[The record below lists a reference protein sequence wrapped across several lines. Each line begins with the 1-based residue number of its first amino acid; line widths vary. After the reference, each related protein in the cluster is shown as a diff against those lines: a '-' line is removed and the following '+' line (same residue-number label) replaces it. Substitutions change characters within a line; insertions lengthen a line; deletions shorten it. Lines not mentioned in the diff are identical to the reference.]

1 MPVAYPCA
9 PCDKRAQ
16 LPASWGVS
24 RHSGDRRG
32 RYPVTVEYV
41 RREPSVSRFSASRLS
56 PERRAADLGRLRRE
70 RFDVLIIGGG
80 VTGAGAALDAAS
92 RGLSVALVEARDL
105 AAGTSSRSSKLI
117 HGGLRYLEHFEFGLV
132 AEALHER
139 GLLAGRLAPHLVRP
153 VQFLVPLPAGRGLS
167 GLAARVWHRA
177 YYGTGVALY
186 DAFATGSTLADR
198 VRGERANA
206 MPFHRHLTRTGAHR
220 VFPSLREDAITGAIA
235 YYDGQVDDA
244 RLVATLART
253 AASCGAAIVTSARAT
268 GLLRD
273 AREVTGVRVRDLEGG
288 QEFDVHARTVVA
300 ATGVWLDD
308 VANMLSGRG
317 PREDAGM
324 RVRASKGVHLVVP
337 RSAINGDAGLILR
350 TPTSVLF
357 VIPWG
362 GHWIIGTTDT
372 DWDLDRGH
380 PAASA
385 IDIEYLLGQVNAVLD
400 RPLSTSDIEGVYA
413 GLRPLL
419 SAEAKH
425 RQPHSRDEQTSALSR
440 THAVV
445 EPMLGLM
452 LIAGGKYTTYRVM
465 AADVVDLAA
474 RRLGGLARRGG
485 LVPASRTAD
494 LPLLGADGFHPL
506 WTNRA
511 DVARR
516 HGVSAGVAEH
526 LLERYGSLALEVLQ
540 SDPVLLRPLPGA
552 PEYLAAEVAYAVRA
566 EGALHL
572 EDVLTR
578 RTRISIETDH
588 RGAESAAATAD
599 IMGTVLGWDAAIR
612 RREIDHYLARVDAE
626 RESQRMPDDLTADAA
641 RLGVPDVRGYAGD
654 RALAEGR

>member
-1 MPVAYPCA
+1 
-9 PCDKRAQ
+9 
-16 LPASWGVS
+16 
-24 RHSGDRRG
+24 
-32 RYPVTVEYV
+32 V
-41 RREPSVSRFSASRLS
+41 RRDPALSRFAAGRLS
-56 PERRAADLGRLRRE
+56 PSRRAADVARLRRE

-105 AAGTSSRSSKLI
+105 ASGTSSRSSKLI
-117 HGGLRYLEHFEFGLV
+117 HGGLRYLEQLEFGLV

-139 GLLAGRLAPHLVRP
+139 GLLATRLAPHLVRP
-153 VQFLVPLPAGRGLS
+153 VPFLVPLPAGRGLT
-167 GLAARVWHRA
+167 GLATRAWHRA
-177 YYGTGVALY
+177 YFGAGVALY
-186 DAFATGSTLADR
+186 DGFASVTGLSDR
-198 VRGERANA
+198 LRGEPSRG
-206 MPFHRHLTRTGAHR
+206 MPMHRHLTRGEAHR
-220 VFPSLREDAITGAIA
+220 RFPSLREDVIAGAIQ

-253 AASCGAAIVTSARAT
+253 AASCGAAIVPSARAV

-273 AREVTGVRVRDLEGG
+273 AREVTGVRVRDLEARE
-288 QEFDVHARTVVA
+288 EFEVHARTVIA
-300 ATGVWLDD
+300 ATGVWMDD
-308 VANMLSGRG
+308 IADLLSGNG
-317 PREDAGM
+317 PRERAGM
-324 RVRASKGVHLVVP
+324 HVRSSKGVHLVVP
-337 RSAINGDAGLILR
+337 RSAISGEVGLILR

-372 DWDLDRGH
+372 DWHLDRGH

-385 IDIEYLLGQVNAVLD
+385 TDISYLLGQVNAVLD
-400 RPLSTSDIEGVYA
+400 RPLSVSDIEGVYA

-419 SAEAKH
+419 SPEAQH
-425 RQPHSRDEQTSALSR
+425 REPHSRDEQTSTLSR

-465 AADVVDLAA
+465 AADVVDRVAH
-474 RRLGGLARRGG
+474 RLGA
-485 LVPASRTAD
+485 VPASRTAD

-511 DVARR
+511 DLARR
-516 HGVSAGVAEH
+516 HGVSAGVLEH
-526 LLERYGSLALEVLQ
+526 LLERYGSLTFELLAL
-540 SDPVLLRPLPGA
+540 DPELRRPLTGA
-552 PEYLAAEVAYAVRA
+552 PEYLAAEVAYAAMA

-588 RGAESAAATAD
+588 RGAASAADAAAV
-599 IMGTVLGWDAAIR
+599 MGQVLGWDGATRA
-612 RREIDHYLARVDAE
+612 REIDHYLARVEAE
-626 RESQRMPDDLTADAA
+626 QESQRMPDDLTADAA
-641 RLGVPDVRGYAGD
+641 RLGAPDVRGFQTD
-654 RALAEGR
+654 RTLT